1 MTLSTH
7 EKSIHANIIVTSVLV
22 LFMSGCS
29 SIAMHSQQETPVPYA
44 GTKQAFKKAKKT
56 WFDYDYYGQFNF
68 YAIDVPFSF
77 ITDTVLYP
85 IDAYRLEQKKKE
97 K

>member
-1 MTLSTH
+1 MRLPTH
-7 EKSIHANIIVTSVLV
+7 IKSIVLSVLV

-29 SIAMHSQQETPVPYA
+29 SIATHSQQETSVPYA

-56 WFDYDYYGQFNF
+56 WFDYDYYGQFTL

-77 ITDTVLYP
+77 ITDTLLYP
-85 IDAYRLEQKKKE
+85 IDAYQLEQKRLQSR
-97 K
+97 